1 METVKR
7 PYEFLARWKDGVL
20 VGAHVGFEVTVTEN
34 GQVLSTTPLNVVPVD
49 VGQGQGFPLADIL
62 GQLQIDA
69 LKDREAALAAKAQ
82 AESDKATAEAAKTA
96 AEAERDA
103 ALAAKAQAESAK
115 AAAEAELEKVA
126 NV

>member
-34 GQVLSTTPLNVVPVD
+34 GQVLSTTPLNVLPVD
-49 VGQGQGFPLADIL
+49 IGQGQGFPLADIL

-69 LKDREAALAAKAQ
+69 MKDRDSALAAKA
-82 AESDKATAEAAKTA
+82 A

-103 ALAAKAQAESAK
+103 MKSERDSALAAK
-115 AAAEAELEKVA
+115 AAAEAQRDASIAAKEEL
-126 NV
+126 